1 MDKTPHTMSNSKKAR
16 VTSNQITDRINNIAS
31 RARQRKKANLSK
43 DPAVEEEEQCPMLP
57 SWPEW
62 ERAIPNEIV
71 RSALFNVGNRKK
83 RREYYEDVPIVVL
96 GDGEIIYR
104 GQELRQD
111 DQDVW
116 LYVLQLAHHQ
126 PLGEWVAFSAYSF
139 CKALG
144 WSTSG
149 QSYKRLMT
157 CLSRMQATALK
168 IHNKRLHKGISLSL
182 IRMFDYEDD
191 EGNRL
196 DHWRI
201 WVEPK
206 MRQLFGNVYY
216 TRLEWKQR
224 HQLKP
229 LAKWL
234 QGYFASHQQPRPVS
248 VSHLHRGCGSEQKQL
263 RFFRPKLKS
272 ALDEMKAVGF
282 LESWSLDDKD
292 RIHVSR
298 TKNQG

>member
-1 MDKTPHTMSNSKKAR
+1 MNKTDKIPIESNNLTNQIEKIASRCRQSKKANTPKNSTI
-16 VTSNQITDRINNIAS
+16 VKEN
-31 RARQRKKANLSK
+31 
-43 DPAVEEEEQCPMLP
+43 ECFMLP

-62 ERAIPNEIV
+62 ERAIPNDIV
-71 RSALFNVGNRKK
+71 RSALFNIGNRRE
-83 RREYYEDVPIVVL
+83 RREYHEDVPIVVL

-116 LYVLQLAHHQ
+116 LYVLQLARHK
-126 PLGEWVAFSAYSF
+126 PLGEWIEFSAYSF

-144 WSTSG
+144 WPTSG

-168 IHNKRLHKGISLSL
+168 IHNKRLNKGISLSL

-191 EGNRL
+191 QGNRL
-196 DHWRI
+196 DRWRVWI
-201 WVEPK
+201 EPK

-224 HQLKP
+224 RQLKP

-234 QGYFASHQQPRPVS
+234 QGYFASHKHPQPVL
-248 VSHLHRGCGSEQKQL
+248 VADLHRGCGSDQKQL
-263 RFFRPKLKS
+263 RFFRPKLKA
-272 ALDEMKAVGF
+272 ALNELKAVGF
-282 LESWSLDDKD
+282 LECWFLDSKD
-292 RIHVSR
+292 RMHVIRAKLRSC
-298 TKNQG
+298 

>member
-1 MDKTPHTMSNSKKAR
+1 MSSSKKNRA
-16 VTSNQITDRINNIAS
+16 TSNQIADRINKIA
-31 RARQRKKANLSK
+31 ARSKQRKKASPSK
-43 DPAVEEEEQCPMLP
+43 NSTTGEEEQNLILP

-71 RSALFNVGNRKK
+71 RSALFNIGNRRE
-83 RREYYEDVPIVVL
+83 RREYHEDVPIVVL

-116 LYVLQLAHHQ
+116 LYVLQLARHQ
-126 PLGEWVAFSAYSF
+126 PLGEWVEFSAYSF
-139 CKALG
+139 CKSLG

-168 IHNKRLHKGISLSL
+168 IRNKRLNKGISLSL

-191 EGNRL
+191 QGNRL
-196 DHWRI
+196 DRWRV

-206 MRQLFGNVYY
+206 MRQLFGNVHY

-224 HQLKP
+224 RQLKP

-234 QGYFASHQQPRPVS
+234 QGYFASHKQPKPVS
-248 VSHLHRGCGSEQKQL
+248 VASLHQGCGSEQKQL

-272 ALDEMKAVGF
+272 ALDEMKAIGF
-282 LESWSLDDKD
+282 LEVWCLDDKD
-292 RIHVSR
+292 RIHVVR
-298 TKNQG
+298 AKK